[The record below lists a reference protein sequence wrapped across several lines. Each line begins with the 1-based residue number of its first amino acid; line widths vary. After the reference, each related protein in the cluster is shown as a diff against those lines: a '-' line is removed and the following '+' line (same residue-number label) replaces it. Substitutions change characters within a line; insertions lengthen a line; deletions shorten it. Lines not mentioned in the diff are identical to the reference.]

1 MADNTE
7 TCGNCGTA
15 NPAGQNL
22 CIKCHQPLTASAEES
37 IRESQDAQDGGGL
50 FSAGE
55 GVGQGI
61 GLGLGVMGGGGAT
74 LIPDDTSDNATRHGM
89 PPRRS

>member
-1 MADNTE
+1 MTDNTE

-15 NPAGQNL
+15 NPAGQEF
-22 CIKCHQPLTASAEES
+22 CIKCQQPLTASAEES

-50 FSAGE
+50 LSAGE

-74 LIPDDTSDNATRHGM
+74 LIPDETTDNATHHGM